1 MLSTLI
7 VEDNATYRQSL
18 HHLLEKR
25 FPSMQIAE
33 AADGEEALRQAL
45 SRRFDLIFMDIRLPH
60 GNGLS
65 LTKTIKAVFVDSLIC
80 IITNHAIFEYREAAF
95 QNGADHFIVKGEST
109 EAEIGDLVESWL
121 RTRFISLIIVSDSLS
136 RKQLAMLLSVHWP
149 VMIVAEAV
157 DAATGLGHTAALKP
171 DLVLLELGLPD
182 APRSGSGHPCQEPSS
197 DPHRHDRRQL
207 ACLQG
212 NGNQLRCGP
221 LCATRPHG
229 PYRTGDLPGFHQ
241 TGSYASLIRLPNHI
255 ECNLNLALLPVLK
268 IRPSFVRQTEP
279 TRFAC

>member
-33 AADGEEALRQAL
+33 AADGEEAMRQAL
-45 SRRFDLIFMDIRLPH
+45 SRRFDFIFMDIRLPH

-65 LTKTIKAVFVDSLIC
+65 LTKAIKEVFAGSLIC
-80 IITNHAIFEYREAAF
+80 IVTNHAIFEYREAAF

-136 RKQLAMLLSVHWP
+136 RQQLAMLLSVHWP

-182 APRSGSGHPCQEPSS
+182 ALDLVRDIRVRSPQATVIGMTDDSLPACRATAINCGVDHCAPLGPMGYTELVTYLDSIK
-197 DPHRHDRRQL
+197 RGRRL
-207 ACLQG
+207 
-212 NGNQLRCGP
+212 
-221 LCATRPHG
+221 H
-229 PYRTGDLPGFHQ
+229 
-241 TGSYASLIRLPNHI
+241 
-255 ECNLNLALLPVLK
+255 
-268 IRPSFVRQTEP
+268 
-279 TRFAC
+279 